1 MNRTFNRKFGRY
13 LAVFMA
19 AVMIC
24 GSFVSFGAESFS
36 DMSNSPY
43 KDAVLKLTEN
53 KVINGYEDG
62 TFRAYNNITRAE
74 ICVVIAKAMNPDE
87 EKYESA
93 GENSFTDV
101 GDGYGWA
108 EKYINYT
115 FAMKAVSGY
124 PDGSFKPQA
133 NITYNELSAMIL
145 KGLGYSDSD
154 LSGKWPDNYKNK
166 AIELGLYNEI
176 FALLS
181 DKQQKDFDY
190 EAPATRGDSALMIS
204 QAFDRLKLRG
214 KEKFPEGD
222 AGKGTPVYEDG
233 RYTWISGDART
244 LTLGQAIELMQTEGY
259 LAETAKLNKEKDK
272 GIVEGYTDSV
282 KDLKDAIKLIKDTQ
296 SKRSQILSQKQQV
309 NSSIGSLENM
319 PEEERPEDY
328 NTLLE
333 QQKQT
338 AQQLEAALTQIEA
351 ALDQMGSKSVLQAN
365 KDVVELQRDFA
376 KENIEKNYEADMNS
390 IEYQTVSI
398 YYGILQA
405 KENLAV
411 TQDNLDYQKKLL
423 ENLKLKLSVGK
434 STNIEVNAQELA
446 VKNAEQSVKEAKSAL
461 EKAKMNFNMLLGYE
475 IIDNVELID
484 TLTPLELP
492 EVDFVAAADKAF
504 KNRLSVVQLDYA
516 CEVQKLSLEAIRL
529 DDGKDSGAYEKQETA
544 LALTQ
549 YTYDNMPKTLEIEIR
564 SAYIALANK
573 YDTVTESQKTLEV
586 TKDALKAA
594 ELLYQAGMGTAA
606 DVQKAQVSV
615 FQTNQLLM
623 ASIADYN
630 LAVYEFGY
638 MTGVGKERIEL

>member
-1 MNRTFNRKFGRY
+1 MKRELNKKFGRY

-36 DMSNSPY
+36 DLSNSPY
-43 KDAVLKLTEN
+43 KDAVVKLTEQN
-53 KVINGYEDG
+53 VINGYEDG

-101 GDGYGWA
+101 GDGYSWA
-108 EKYINYT
+108 KKYINYAS
-115 FAMKAVSGY
+115 AMKAVSGY

-145 KGLGYSDSD
+145 KGLGYSDAD

-176 FALLS
+176 FAILS
-181 DKQQKDFDY
+181 EKQQKDFDY
-190 EAPATRGDSALMIS
+190 DASTTRGDSVLMIS
-204 QAFDRLKLRG
+204 EAFDRLKLRG

-222 AGKGTPVYEDG
+222 EGKGTPVYEDG

-272 GIVEGYTDSV
+272 GIVEGYTDNV

-296 SKRSQILSQKQQV
+296 SKRSQLLSQKQQV

-434 STNIEVNAQELA
+434 STNIEANAQELA

-492 EVDFVAAADKAF
+492 EVDFIAAADKAF

-586 TKDALKAA
+586 TKDALRAA

-615 FQTNQLLM
+615 FQTNQLVL

>member
-1 MNRTFNRKFGRY
+1 
-13 LAVFMA
+13 
-19 AVMIC
+19 
-24 GSFVSFGAESFS
+24 
-36 DMSNSPY
+36 
-43 KDAVLKLTEN
+43 
-53 KVINGYEDG
+53 
-62 TFRAYNNITRAE
+62 
-74 ICVVIAKAMNPDE
+74 
-87 EKYESA
+87 
-93 GENSFTDV
+93 
-101 GDGYGWA
+101 
-108 EKYINYT
+108 
-115 FAMKAVSGY
+115 
-124 PDGSFKPQA
+124 
-133 NITYNELSAMIL
+133 
-145 KGLGYSDSD
+145 
-154 LSGKWPDNYKNK
+154 
-166 AIELGLYNEI
+166 
-176 FALLS
+176 
-181 DKQQKDFDY
+181 
-190 EAPATRGDSALMIS
+190 
-204 QAFDRLKLRG
+204 
-214 KEKFPEGD
+214 
-222 AGKGTPVYEDG
+222 
-233 RYTWISGDART
+233 
-244 LTLGQAIELMQTEGY
+244 
-259 LAETAKLNKEKDK
+259 
-272 GIVEGYTDSV
+272 
-282 KDLKDAIKLIKDTQ
+282 
-296 SKRSQILSQKQQV
+296 
-309 NSSIGSLENM
+309 
-319 PEEERPEDY
+319 
-328 NTLLE
+328 
-333 QQKQT
+333 
-338 AQQLEAALTQIEA
+338 
-351 ALDQMGSKSVLQAN
+351 
-365 KDVVELQRDFA
+365 
-376 KENIEKNYEADMNS
+376 MNS

-492 EVDFVAAADKAF
+492 EVDFIAAADKAF

-586 TKDALKAA
+586 TKDALRAA

-615 FQTNQLLM
+615 FQTNQLVL